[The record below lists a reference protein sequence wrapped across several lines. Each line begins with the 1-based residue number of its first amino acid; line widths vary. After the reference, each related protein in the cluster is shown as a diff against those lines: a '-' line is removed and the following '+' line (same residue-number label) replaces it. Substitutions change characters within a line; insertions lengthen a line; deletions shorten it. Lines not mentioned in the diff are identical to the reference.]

1 MGDLP
6 WKSIVVSTLTAL
18 VAVTLPAVLV
28 IFDIAVFD
36 LDCDERGVVEVAQAL
51 MLLTIFAL
59 MTVAAFRRPDLR
71 GGLVLI
77 AGFFLDMFIRENDG
91 FLDRIRHGCWIYPA
105 LLAAAVAI
113 LIAVRYRDRVIPAF
127 ARLFADRSFPLLPVG
142 MFVVIGFSRIFGMKQ
157 IWKVVVGVDDFRPAK
172 HVAEEGL
179 ELLGY
184 SILLLW
190 AVGFFRTLS
199 ADGAKS
205 RSGGAE

>member
-1 MGDLP
+1 MRDLP

-77 AGFFLDMFIRENDG
+77 AGFFLDMLIRENDG
-91 FLDRIRHGCWIYPA
+91 FLDRIRHGCWVYPA
-105 LLAAAVAI
+105 LLA
-113 LIAVRYRDRVIPAF
+113 VIF
-127 ARLFADRSFPLLPVG
+127 L
-142 MFVVIGFSRIFGMKQ
+142 MIGTNNTGHFKF
-157 IWKVVVGVDDFRPAK
+157 
-172 HVAEEGL
+172 AEEPPIDTIAGVRAVVRGPEFPSPAGRDVRRHRFLPHFRDEADL
-179 ELLGY
+179 ESG
-184 SILLLW
+184 
-190 AVGFFRTLS
+190 RR
-199 ADGAKS
+199 S
-205 RSGGAE
+205 R